1 MLIGESNP
9 MRKLITLLCLALAI
23 LTGCQQ
29 DKQIETP
36 QYILQSRNEVI
47 AIAKDEKTFDT
58 AFAALNAGSPSLI
71 RELIGYGD
79 IFAAKSGTKVEVI
92 ETSGK
97 RSKIRIM
104 DGDIAGKVG
113 WVQTDYVREK

>member
-1 MLIGESNP
+1 MH
-9 MRKLITLLCLALAI
+9 KLIPLLCLVLA

-36 QYILQSRNEVI
+36 QYILQSKNAVI
-47 AIAKDEKTFDT
+47 AVAKDEKTFDT
-58 AFAALNAGSPSLI
+58 AFAALNVGNPSLI

-79 IFAAKSGTKVEVI
+79 IFGVQRGTRVEVI
-92 ETSGK
+92 ETAGK
-97 RSKIRIM
+97 RSKVRLM

-113 WVQTDYVREK
+113 WVQTDYLRDK

>member
-1 MLIGESNP
+1 
-9 MRKLITLLCLALAI
+9 MRKLILLLCFVLAVFA
-23 LTGCQQ
+23 GCQQ

-58 AFAALNAGSPSLI
+58 AFAALNAGNPSLI

-79 IFAAKSGTKVEVI
+79 IFGVQRGTRVEVI
-92 ETSGK
+92 ETVGK
-97 RSKIRIM
+97 RSKVRLM

-113 WVQTDYVREK
+113 WVQTDYLRKKCVNNRLSF